1 MEVYEEVYNTRLC
14 WKCVVRKVN
23 KSFFHTFWTQVQ
35 LILLRYIHFSNR
47 RRKKKL
53 IPGRE
58 KALTLQNQFEF

>member
-23 KSFFHTFWTQVQ
+23 KSFFQTFWTQVQ

-47 RRKKKL
+47 RRKKK
-53 IPGRE
+53 IN
-58 KALTLQNQFEF
+58 TWS